1 MRLTQGSEPSQYLEE
16 EKATAIPLVAAS
28 ERGTAQTAFMLKLV
42 CVVFAVLW
50 GLTGSWHDMIKE
62 LQKAILVEYP
72 GKDNQRR

>member
-28 ERGTAQTAFMLKLV
+28 ERGIAQTAFMLKLV
-42 CVVFAVLW
+42 RVVFAVSW
-50 GLTGSWHDMIKE
+50 GLTGSWHGKIKE

-72 GKDNQRR
+72 GKGNHRR